1 MSSSQ
6 PRGFCVPYTSLSM
19 ARAKGKR
26 LAPPRRVVDVGRVAA
41 LRAQGFGWKRIAV
54 DLGSPSEP
62 CFDTPNRVQK
72 VGKRFLEP
80 LKESLG
86 CVV

>member
-1 MSSSQ
+1 
-6 PRGFCVPYTSLSM
+6 M

-54 DLGSPSEP
+54 DLG
-62 CFDTPNRVQK
+62 
-72 VGKRFLEP
+72 VG
-80 LKESLG
+80 LG
-86 CVV
+86 TVLRHAK